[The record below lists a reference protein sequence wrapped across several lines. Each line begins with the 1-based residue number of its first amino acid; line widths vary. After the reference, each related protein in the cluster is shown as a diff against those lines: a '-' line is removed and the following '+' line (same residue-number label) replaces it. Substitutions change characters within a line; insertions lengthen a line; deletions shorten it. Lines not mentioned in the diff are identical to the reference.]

1 VLVRETYTVSRVGP
15 VIVKGAEDILRLIFR
30 WRDIVPQLRVTIL
43 VVFLIC
49 CFLLGKAMK
58 PLPVKGQMGAFKPS
72 ITLSN
77 LVLGIALVCQSIQTL
92 NGFVSEFTLLTR
104 KCE

>member
-1 VLVRETYTVSRVGP
+1 MVSRVTP
-15 VIVKGAEDILRLIFR
+15 VIAKGAEDILRVIFR
-30 WRDIVPQLRVTIL
+30 WRDVVPQLRVAIQL

-49 CFLLGKAMK
+49 CFLLGMVVK
-58 PLPVKGQMGAFKPS
+58 PLPVMGQTGTFKPS

-77 LVLGIALVCQSIQTL
+77 LVLGIALVCQSIQAL
-92 NGFVSEFTLLTR
+92 NNFVSEFTLLTR